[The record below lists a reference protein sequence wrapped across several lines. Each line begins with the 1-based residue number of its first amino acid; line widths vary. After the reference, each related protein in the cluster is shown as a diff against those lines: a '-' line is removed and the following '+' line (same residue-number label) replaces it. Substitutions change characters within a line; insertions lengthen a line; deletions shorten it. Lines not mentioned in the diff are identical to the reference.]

1 MQEGYQ
7 RKQWGITRVGE
18 QGGGNTKQREK
29 VNIDVVARVASIL
42 RGDLELDGLQ
52 SCPNLMQGAGVG
64 GP

>member
-1 MQEGYQ
+1 M
-7 RKQWGITRVGE
+7 GE

-42 RGDLELDGLQ
+42 RGDLELDDLQ